1 MSITKD
7 KEDSLL
13 TMRITGTKK
22 ELETYLGFF
31 GATVKME
38 DIKNFD
44 WTIINASSFSG
55 SKR

>member
-13 TMRITGTKK
+13 TMRITGSKK

-44 WTIINASSFSG
+44 WTISG